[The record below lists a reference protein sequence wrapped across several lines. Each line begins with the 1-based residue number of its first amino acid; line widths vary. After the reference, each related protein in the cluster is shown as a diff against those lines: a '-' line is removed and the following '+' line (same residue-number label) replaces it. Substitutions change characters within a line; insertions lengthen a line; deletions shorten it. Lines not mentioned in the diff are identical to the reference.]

1 LVLLLDVIGA
11 EFPVSEREDVVL
23 GLKDKHGEVQLSQLK
38 VNVSEWVAPVWA
50 RLGSGSA
57 PVGVGPLI
65 KGLLEFI

>member
-38 VNVSEWVAPVWA
+38 VNVS
-50 RLGSGSA
+50 
-57 PVGVGPLI
+57 
-65 KGLLEFI
+65 